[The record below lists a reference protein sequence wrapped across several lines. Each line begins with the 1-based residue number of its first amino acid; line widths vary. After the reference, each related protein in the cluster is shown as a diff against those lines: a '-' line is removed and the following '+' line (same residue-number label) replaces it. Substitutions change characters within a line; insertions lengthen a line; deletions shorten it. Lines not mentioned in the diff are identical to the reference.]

1 MARMA
6 RRSAKW
12 IVCIFAVLLPGCSQA
27 AKDYVA
33 VRYGLVS
40 PEQMTPRQRKL
51 ELERLA
57 VSCIGYV
64 HDGRA
69 KAAGESRGTMEE
81 CMEKVG
87 YNRLLEFDRD
97 QGAKAAPQR
106 TTRGG

>member
-1 MARMA
+1 MAGLTG
-6 RRSAKW
+6 RSALW
-12 IVCIFAVLLPGCSQA
+12 IVCILAALLPGCSQA

-33 VRYGLVS
+33 VRYGLVP
-40 PEQMTPRQRKL
+40 PEQMTPQQRKL

-69 KAAGESRGTMEE
+69 KAAGETRGTMDE

-87 YNRLLEFDRD
+87 YNRLLKFDQD
-97 QGAKAAPQR
+97 QSAKSAPEGAS
-106 TTRGG
+106 RGG